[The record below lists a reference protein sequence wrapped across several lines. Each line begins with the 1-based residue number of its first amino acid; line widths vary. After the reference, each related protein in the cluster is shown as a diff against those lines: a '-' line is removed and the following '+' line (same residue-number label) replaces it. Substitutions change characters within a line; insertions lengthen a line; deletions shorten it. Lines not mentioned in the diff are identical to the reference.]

1 MDAWYVWPMIA
12 SRHEATGELALGLT
26 DEGLRWAVVDLAGP
40 LEAARQRLDLSPV
53 ATVALGRVLAAA
65 ALMIRFTTKNPGK
78 LSVEAIGDGP
88 LGRVFGEVSSEGSIR
103 GTVGE
108 SHVPT
113 PDSGSLAIGWAVGE
127 GLFRVTRERAGGG
140 PKSGGH
146 YSSQV
151 KLVNGEIG
159 TDLAHYLQQSEQIR
173 SAALVGV
180 QLSPEGVST
189 AGGLL
194 IEALPGT
201 PEEDV
206 ARVEANIAALDGV
219 SPRLASG
226 GAVALADA
234 VLEGI
239 DHEPLE
245 RHTLRY
251 RCSCDQASLGD
262 RLAEMPTSDLDSLTG
277 ADGSVAA
284 VCAFCGQ
291 QYRFDRASLSP
302 TN

>member
-1 MDAWYVWPMIA
+1 MTD
-12 SRHEATGELALGLT
+12 SRRELTGELALGLT

-40 LEAARQRLDLSPV
+40 LEDARQRLDLAPV
-53 ATVALGRVLAAA
+53 ATVALGRVLSAA
-65 ALMIRFTTKNPGK
+65 ALMIRFTTKNPGR
-78 LSVEAIGDGP
+78 LSVEALGDGP
-88 LGRVFGEVSSEGSIR
+88 LGRVFGEVSSDGSVR

-108 SHVPT
+108 PHVPT
-113 PDSGSLAIGWAVGE
+113 PDTGDLAIGWAVGE
-127 GLFRVTRERAGGG
+127 GLFRVTRERAG
-140 PKSGGH
+140 GGH

-194 IEALPGT
+194 VEALPGT

-219 SPRLASG
+219 SARLASG
-226 GAVALADA
+226 GALALADA
-234 VLEGI
+234 VLDGI

-245 RHTLRY
+245 RHVLGY
-251 RCSCDQASLGD
+251 RCRCDQASLGD
-262 RLAEMPTSDLDSLTG
+262 RLAEMPTSDLDSLT
-277 ADGSVAA
+277 ASDGSVAA
-284 VCAFCGQ
+284 VCAFCGR

>member
-1 MDAWYVWPMIA
+1 V
-12 SRHEATGELALGLT
+12 GELALGLT
-26 DEGLRWAVVDLAGP
+26 AAGLRWAVVDLTGP
-40 LEAARQRLDLSPV
+40 LEDARQRFDLSPV
-53 ATVALGRVLAAA
+53 ASVALGRVLAAA
-65 ALMIRFTTKNPGK
+65 ALMIRFTTKNPGR
-78 LSVEAIGDGP
+78 LTVEAIGDGP
-88 LGRVFGEVSSEGSIR
+88 LGRVLGEVSSDGSLR
-103 GTVGE
+103 GSVGE
-108 SHVPT
+108 AHVST
-113 PDSGSLAIGWAVGE
+113 LDSGSLAIGWAVGE
-127 GLFRVTRERAGGG
+127 GLFRVTRERATGGQ
-140 PKSGGH
+140 

-180 QLSPEGVST
+180 QLGSEGILT

-194 IEALPGT
+194 VEALPGT

-206 ARVEANIAALDGV
+206 AQVEANIARLDGV
-219 SPRLASG
+219 STRLASG

-245 RHTLRY
+245 RHVLVY
-251 RCSCDQASLGD
+251 RCRCDQASLGD
-262 RLAEMPTSDLDSLTG
+262 RLATMATSDLDELTG
-277 ADGSVAA
+277 ADGAVEA

-291 QYRFDRASLSP
+291 RYRFARESLSP
-302 TN
+302 IN